1 MNFPNL
7 FLKFGEGFFDRIP
20 DDVEIY
26 VEVTMRES
34 VSHASNL
41 LPWNLGMLCRERR
54 VVIDELCR
62 RFADHNH
69 VQDNGLLSFSV
80 GDEFIFL

>member
-7 FLKFGEGFFDRIP
+7 LLKFGKSFLDRIP

-34 VSHASNL
+34 VSHAPHF
-41 LPWNLGMLCRERR
+41 LPWNLRMLCRERR
-54 VVIDELCR
+54 VVIDEFCR
-62 RFADHNH
+62 SFTDYNH
-69 VQDNGLLSFSV
+69 VQDNGLMSFSV
-80 GDEFIFL
+80 GDEFIF

>member
-1 MNFPNL
+1 MDFLNL
-7 FLKFGEGFFDRIP
+7 FFKFGKSFLDRIP

-34 VSHASNL
+34 VSHAPHL
-41 LPWNLGMLCRERR
+41 LPWKLRMLCRERR

-62 RFADHNH
+62 SFTDHNN
-69 VQDNGLLSFSV
+69 VQCLLA
-80 GDEFIFL
+80 FISA

>member
-1 MNFPNL
+1 MNSPDL
-7 FLKFGEGFFDRIP
+7 FLKFGKGFLDRIP

-26 VEVTMRES
+26 VEVTMGES
-34 VSHASNL
+34 VSHAPHL
-41 LPWNLGMLCRERR
+41 LPWNLRMLCRERR

-62 RFADHNH
+62 SFTDHNH

-80 GDEFIFL
+80 GNEFMF

>member
-7 FLKFGEGFFDRIP
+7 FLKFGKSVLDRIP

-34 VSHASNL
+34 ISHAPNL
-41 LPWNLGMLCRERR
+41 LRWNLGMLCRERW

-62 RFADHNH
+62 SFTDHNH

-80 GDEFIFL
+80 GDQFIF